1 MAIEA
6 PLDAM
11 LEACAKGTPLDQ
23 AGGNKAANVM
33 RDGKRLRKSVAA
45 LRDATRPA
53 QPAPGQNGEQTRKD
67 PP

>member
-6 PLDAM
+6 PLNDL

-33 RDGKRLRKSVAA
+33 RNGKRLLKSVAVM
-45 LRDATRPA
+45 RDAIQPA
-53 QPAPGQNGEQTRKD
+53 QPAPRQNGEQTRKD